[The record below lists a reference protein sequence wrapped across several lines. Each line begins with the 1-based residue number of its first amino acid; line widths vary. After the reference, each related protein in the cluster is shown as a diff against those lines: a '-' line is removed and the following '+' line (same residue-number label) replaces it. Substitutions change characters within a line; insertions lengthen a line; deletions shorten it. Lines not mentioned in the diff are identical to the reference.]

1 MCGRQYVD
9 GYLTRA
15 INMTTHSERGL
26 MPIAG
31 GLLDQSA
38 WYLDLLNTVN
48 AEQSRI
54 DAERYRE

>member
-1 MCGRQYVD
+1 
-9 GYLTRA
+9 
-15 INMTTHSERGL
+15 MTTHSERGL